1 MWPVLLYLDLPSGT
15 VRNHHQLHHYHCHN
29 PRGRLRPRAWKLPLS
44 LAAVELKGG
53 LYIQGEEMESLK
65 CKDEGETCAHPDLL
79 ARWGLLISRVLV
91 TGSEMEAAGM

>member
-15 VRNHHQLHHYHCHN
+15 VRKHRHSCN
-29 PRGRLRPRAWKLPLS
+29 PRGKLRPRAWKLPLS

-53 LYIQGEEMESLK
+53 LYIQGEEMESLR
-65 CKDEGETCAHPDLL
+65 CKDEGETCPCADLPAH
-79 ARWGLLISRVLV
+79 WGLLISRVLV